1 MVRLSDRQRFDW
13 LRLAR
18 TEGVGPLTF
27 RSLINR
33 FGGAGAA
40 LEALPGLSARAKR
53 PLLTPTER
61 EIEAELR
68 QADRL
73 GARLIGYGEADY
85 PALLREIDAP
95 PPVIALRGSLACLEK
110 PTLGI
115 VGSRNASALGRKIAG
130 RFAAD
135 LAAAGYTIVS
145 GLARGIDAEAHRAS
159 LATGTI
165 AVLAGGLDRPYPPEH
180 VDLLEE
186 IVETGLVI
194 SERPFGL
201 APRGRDFPRRNRVIS
216 GLSRGI
222 IVVEAARRSGSLITA
237 RFANEQGREVFAVPG
252 SPFDPRAEG
261 PNDLIRDGAMLVA
274 NARDV
279 IAALTPRDGLPS
291 RLPGIFSEP
300 LEDDEGLFEEWAED
314 ADAAGEDSDAS
325 FGQAPV
331 PPEHRR
337 TALLGALSASPI
349 EIDALIRQLGISLA
363 ELQGLLFELE
373 LEGLLQRHPGN
384 RVSRADSDRIE
395 SGNPL

>member
-33 FGGAGAA
+33 FGGASAA
-40 LEALPGLSARAKR
+40 LEALPGLSAKAKR
-53 PLLTPTER
+53 PLLPPSER
-61 EIEAELR
+61 EIEAEMR
-68 QADRL
+68 EAERL
-73 GARLIGYGEADY
+73 GARLLGYGEVDY
-85 PALLREIDAP
+85 PALLREIAAP

-110 PTLGI
+110 PAIGI

-135 LAAAGYTIVS
+135 LASAGYTIVS

-159 LATGTI
+159 LLTGTV
-165 AVLAGGLDRPYPPEH
+165 AVLAGGLNRPYPPEH
-180 VDLLEE
+180 VDLMEE

-261 PNDLIRDGAMLVA
+261 PNDLIRDGATLVA

-279 IAALTPRDGLPS
+279 IAALSPRDGLPP
-291 RLPGIFSEP
+291 RLPGVFSEP
-300 LEDDEGLFEEWAED
+300 DPDDEALFDEWEDGAETGDAEEEPAF
-314 ADAAGEDSDAS
+314 SAS
-325 FGQAPV
+325 PQAPADM
-331 PPEHRR
+331 R
-337 TALLGALSASPI
+337 TQMLGALSASPI
-349 EIDALIRQLGISLA
+349 EIDALMRQMDIGLA
-363 ELQGLLFELE
+363 DMQGLLFELE

-384 RVSRADSDRIE
+384 RVSRS
-395 SGNPL
+395 

>member
-27 RSLINR
+27 RSLVNR
-33 FGGAGAA
+33 FGGASAA

-53 PLLTPTER
+53 PLIPPSER
-61 EIEAELR
+61 EIENEFREAE
-68 QADRL
+68 RL

-85 PALLREIDAP
+85 PALLREIAAP
-95 PPVIALRGSLACLEK
+95 PPVIALRGSLACLDK
-110 PTLGI
+110 PTIGI

-159 LATGTI
+159 LATGTV

-180 VDLLEE
+180 VDLMEE
-186 IVETGLVI
+186 IVGTGLVI

-261 PNDLIRDGAMLVA
+261 PNDLIREGATLVA

-279 IAALTPRDGLPS
+279 IAA
-291 RLPGIFSEP
+291 
-300 LEDDEGLFEEWAED
+300 
-314 ADAAGEDSDAS
+314 
-325 FGQAPV
+325 
-331 PPEHRR
+331 
-337 TALLGALSASPI
+337 
-349 EIDALIRQLGISLA
+349 
-363 ELQGLLFELE
+363 
-373 LEGLLQRHPGN
+373 
-384 RVSRADSDRIE
+384 
-395 SGNPL
+395 

>member
-27 RSLINR
+27 RSLVNR
-33 FGGAGAA
+33 FGGASAA
-40 LEALPGLSARAKR
+40 LEALPALSAKAKR
-53 PLLTPTER
+53 PLVPPSER
-61 EIEAELR
+61 EIETEFREAE
-68 QADRL
+68 RL
-73 GARLIGYGEADY
+73 GARLLGYGEADY

-95 PPVIALRGSLACLEK
+95 PPVIALRGALACLER
-110 PTLGI
+110 PAIGI
-115 VGSRNASALGRKIAG
+115 VGSRNASALGRKIAA

-135 LAAAGYTIVS
+135 LASAGYTIVS

-159 LATGTI
+159 LATGTV

-180 VDLLEE
+180 AELMEE

-216 GLSRGI
+216 GLSRGV

-261 PNDLIRDGAMLVA
+261 PNDLIRDGATLVA

-279 IAALTPRDGLPS
+279 MAALAPREGLPS
-291 RLPGIFSEP
+291 RLAGVFSEAHDA
-300 LEDDEGLFEEWAED
+300 EDEALFEEWEDDLPEDDSGREPDAVASPALPAEWR
-314 ADAAGEDSDAS
+314 AA
-325 FGQAPV
+325 V
-331 PPEHRR
+331 
-337 TALLGALSASPI
+337 LGALSASPI
-349 EIDALIRQLGISLA
+349 EIDALTRQMGVGLA
-363 ELQGLLFELE
+363 ELQGLLFDLE
-373 LEGLLQRHPGN
+373 MEGLLLRHPGN
-384 RVSRADSDRIE
+384 RVSRA
-395 SGNPL
+395 